1 MATNMKSVKGIT
13 SELAAAIEY
22 MKRGYYVSFSLD
34 PLCPFDLVVTDDN
47 GNSFL
52 VDVKTESV
60 RKTKVGTHGV
70 GGRIYR
76 KLSKEQK
83 RMGVRLKYVMWE
95 ELDDKI
101 K

>member
-1 MATNMKSVKGIT
+1 MATNIKSIKGIT

-47 GNSFL
+47 GDSFL
-52 VDVKTESV
+52 VDVKTESK

-76 KLSKEQK
+76 RLTKEQK
-83 RMGVRLKYVMWE
+83 NMGVKLRYITWE
-95 ELDDKI
+95 ELNGKDK
-101 K
+101 